1 MHDAARS
8 NHGRGSRHLVG
19 LALVCLVA
27 ACDDVAGG
35 AVELSW
41 KLRPAASS
49 LDNKFV
55 DCDSGRA
62 GTGPVTAIRL
72 HWDVQSDSADPT
84 GKQGSRAWECNDSHG
99 VTGFELAEGTASLWV
114 TPECAGG
121 PALPDTYLAPAIVQR
136 RVIRGEAVSL
146 SAVEL
151 VVNVSYC
158 AAAGEG
164 DQPCICDPDRPPE

>member
-1 MHDAARS
+1 MHDAAWS
-8 NHGRGSRHLVG
+8 NHGVASRHLAALAV
-19 LALVCLVA
+19 LALVA
-27 ACDDVAGG
+27 GCDDVAGG

-62 GTGPVTAIRL
+62 GTGPITAIRL
-72 HWDVQSDSADPT
+72 HWDVQNDSADPT
-84 GKQGSRAWECNDSHG
+84 GKQGSRAWECDDSHG

-114 TPECAGG
+114 TPECASG
-121 PALPDTYLAPAIVQR
+121 PARDDTYLAPATVQR
-136 RVIRGEAVSL
+136 RVIRGDAVSL

-151 VVNVSYC
+151 IVNVSYC
-158 AAAGEG
+158 ASAGEG
-164 DQPCICDPDRPPE
+164 DLPCICDPDRAP